1 MGATALLHDVEAETL
16 QITRFSEGRRQE
28 IPRICRFADRA
39 SHPPCKETL
48 QIPRFHAECCKTQVL
63 GPYHGGGGGS
73 EPRTGII
80 YIYIYYIIFKQ
91 TKSSSF
97 IPHNPAIFF
106 NFTPFLLDVCF
117 KFQRIADR
125 SWRSYG
131 RVIICQ
137 KLLMSHAL
145 RGLVWDFHLPPKVPL
160 VEAGSWDKQRVL
172 LIADYYEI
180 SLDFCIWEGSELCS

>member
-1 MGATALLHDVEAETL
+1 MTIRHRGGCNGTTPRCRSRNIANNT
-16 QITRFSEGRRQE
+16 FSEGRLQE

-39 SHPPCKETL
+39 SHPPCKKHCKYHVFM
-48 QIPRFHAECCKTQVL
+48 QNAAKRRFWDHTM
-63 GPYHGGGGGS
+63 GGGGGVVANR
-73 EPRTGII
+73 EPGSYI

-145 RGLVWDFHLPPKVPL
+145 RGLV
-160 VEAGSWDKQRVL
+160 
-172 LIADYYEI
+172 
-180 SLDFCIWEGSELCS
+180 